1 MFSMLRLPVAGFAA
15 IALLDKGY
23 GAEVALGET
32 LFTVPDGF
40 TVERV
45 AGPAQVVAQKDRGCA
60 WRKKEQPGRQSHS
73 RETEDGPILGSQ
85 NTQER

>member
-45 AGPAQVVAQKDRGCA
+45 AGP
-60 WRKKEQPGRQSHS
+60 P
-73 RETEDGPILGSQ
+73 
-85 NTQER
+85 